1 LSGPGARLPSTVV
14 SHLREDR
21 GDDVTDPYDSFEQA
35 RLPVERLYQL
45 GNELVGVRLDSAR
58 GREIE
63 SEVRALFAEDFEHVT
78 RDGVVRGPERFLSD
92 YRVQLSRFD
101 ISFEIDV
108 REGVD
113 SVVVLLTARRQMRDS
128 PSDYLVVY
136 SGAVFRVRDGRIVFM
151 EGYPDGRD
159 ALRAAGVKPRPT

>member
-1 LSGPGARLPSTVV
+1 M
-14 SHLREDR
+14 
-21 GDDVTDPYDSFEQA
+21 TDPYDSFEQA
-35 RLPVERLYQL
+35 RLPVERLYEL
-45 GNELVGVRLDSAR
+45 GNELVGVGLDSGR

-63 SEVRALFAEDFEHVT
+63 SEVRALFAEDLEHVT

-128 PSDYLVVY
+128 PSDYLVVH

-159 ALRAAGVKPRPT
+159 ALRAAGLKPRPT

>member
-1 LSGPGARLPSTVV
+1 M
-14 SHLREDR
+14 
-21 GDDVTDPYDSFEQA
+21 TDPYDSFEQA
-35 RLPVERLYQL
+35 RLPVERPYEL
-45 GNELVGVRLDSAR
+45 GNELVGVGLDSGR

-63 SEVRALFAEDFEHVT
+63 SEVRALFAEDLEHVT
-78 RDGVVRGPERFLSD
+78 RDGVVRGPEHFLSD

-128 PSDYLVVY
+128 SDYLVVY